1 MKERRMPM
9 SATQSA
15 FLAAVDEINGEKPSY
30 RLGGKATDGTCD
42 CIGLI
47 IGALLRCGVKW
58 PGIHGSNWAAR
69 NAMDTL
75 HAVTNQGDLHVG
87 QAVYKAAE
95 PGQSG
100 YNLPDR
106 YKGDADTRDY
116 YHVGVVRSVSP
127 LEIVHCTGPG
137 IVRDRKL
144 GKWNYAGWLRI
155 VSLGNDEGE
164 ATGMQTA
171 VVIAESGSTVNL
183 RKTPHGALEDRVP
196 VGSTVQVLD
205 TMDGWARITV
215 NGKTGWMDLKYLRM
229 KDSGEPDE
237 TGSAEGANADD
248 TITITLPRSAAEAL
262 LSALGGVLGWG

>member
-1 MKERRMPM
+1 MVTME
-9 SATQSA
+9 S
-15 FLAAVDEINGEKPSY
+15 FLRGVDAIAEEKPTY
-30 RLGGKATDGTCD
+30 RLGHDGSDGACD

-47 IGALLRCGVKW
+47 IGAIRRAGGKW
-58 PGIHGSNWAAR
+58 TGTHGSNWAAR

-75 HAVTNQGDLHVG
+75 HAVSDPGDLQVG
-87 QAVYKAAE
+87 QAVFKAAE

-106 YKGDADTRDY
+106 YKDGADTRDY

-127 LEIVHCTGPG
+127 LDIVHCTGPG
-137 IVRDRKL
+137 IVHDSKL
-144 GKWNYAGWLRI
+144 GKWNYAGWLRM
-155 VSLGNDEGE
+155 VSRGNDEGE

-196 VGSTVQVLD
+196 VGSTAQVLD

-215 NGKTGWMDLKYLRM
+215 SGKTGWMDMKYLRM
-229 KDSGEPDE
+229 QDSGEPD
-237 TGSAEGANADD
+237 TSGGADGTSAYD
-248 TITITLPRSAAEAL
+248 TITVTLPRSAAEAL
-262 LSALGGVLGWG
+262 LSAIGGVLGWG

>member
-1 MKERRMPM
+1 MVTME
-9 SATQSA
+9 S
-15 FLAAVDEINGEKPSY
+15 FLRGVDAIAEEKPIY
-30 RLGGKATDGTCD
+30 RLGHDGSDGSCD

-47 IGALLRCGVKW
+47 IGAIRRAGGKW
-58 PGIHGSNWAAR
+58 TGTHGSNWAAR
-69 NAMDTL
+69 NAMDEL
-75 HAVTNQGDLHVG
+75 HAVADAGDLHVG
-87 QAVYKAAE
+87 QAVFKAAE

-137 IVRDRKL
+137 IVHDSKL
-144 GKWNYAGWLRI
+144 GKWNYAGWLRM
-155 VSLGNDEGE
+155 VSRGNDEGE

-196 VGSTVQVLD
+196 VGSTAQVLD

-215 NGKTGWMDLKYLRM
+215 SGKTGWMDMNYLRM
-229 KDSGEPDE
+229 QDSGDPDA
-237 TGSAEGANADD
+237 TGGDEGANADD
-248 TITITLPRSAAEAL
+248 TITVTLPRSAAEAL

>member
-1 MKERRMPM
+1 MK
-9 SATQSA
+9 S
-15 FLAAVDEINGEKPSY
+15 FLRGVDAIAEEKPTY
-30 RLGGKATDGTCD
+30 RLGHDGSDGACD

-47 IGALLRCGVKW
+47 IGAIRRAGGKW
-58 PGIHGSNWAAR
+58 TGTHGSNWAAR

-75 HAVTNQGDLHVG
+75 HAVTDQWDLQVG

-127 LEIVHCTGPG
+127 LDIVHCTSPG
-137 IVRDRKL
+137 IVHDNKL
-144 GKWNYAGWLRI
+144 GKWNYAGWLRM
-155 VSLGNDEGE
+155 VSRGNDEGE

-171 VVIAESGSTVNL
+171 VVTAESGSTVNL

-196 VGSTVQVLD
+196 VGSVAQVLD

-229 KDSGEPDE
+229 QDIGEPDTSGGADG
-237 TGSAEGANADD
+237 TGEAD

>member
-1 MKERRMPM
+1 MVHMEAWLSK
-9 SATQSA
+9 
-15 FLAAVDEINGEKPSY
+15 VDEIAAEGPSY
-30 RLGGKATDGTCD
+30 RLGHDGSDGACD

-47 IGALLRCGVKW
+47 IGAIRRAGGKW
-58 PGIHGSNWAAR
+58 TGTHGSNWAAR

-75 HAVTNQGDLHVG
+75 HAVADPGDLHVG
-87 QAVYKAAE
+87 QAVFKEAE

-137 IVRDRKL
+137 IVHDSKL
-144 GKWNYAGWLRI
+144 GKWNYAGWLRMVI
-155 VSLGNDEGE
+155 RGNDEGE

-171 VVIAESGSTVNL
+171 VVTAESGSTVNL

-205 TMDGWARITV
+205 TMDGWARVTV
-215 NGKTGWMDLKYLRM
+215 DGKTGWMDKRYLQM
-229 KDSGEPDE
+229 QDG
-237 TGSAEGANADD
+237 ADD
-248 TITITLPRSAAEAL
+248 ASGDAEDSSEVDTVTIVLPRSAAEKL
-262 LSALGGVLGWG
+262 LAALGGVLGWG

>member
-1 MKERRMPM
+1 ME
-9 SATQSA
+9 S
-15 FLAAVDEINGEKPSY
+15 FLRGVDAIAEEKPIY
-30 RLGGKATDGTCD
+30 RLGHDGSDGACD

-47 IGALLRCGVKW
+47 IGAIRRAGGKW
-58 PGIHGSNWAAR
+58 TGTHGSNWAAR

-75 HAVTNQGDLHVG
+75 HAVADPGDLHVG
-87 QAVYKAAE
+87 QAVFKAAE

-106 YKGDADTRDY
+106 YNGDADTRDY

-137 IVRDRKL
+137 IVHDNKL
-144 GKWNYAGWLRI
+144 GKWDYAGWLRM
-155 VSLGNDEGE
+155 VSRGNDEGE

-171 VVIAESGSTVNL
+171 VVTAESGSTVNL

-196 VGSTVQVLD
+196 VGSTAQVLD

-215 NGKTGWMDLKYLRM
+215 SGKTGWMDMKYLRM
-229 KDSGEPDE
+229 QNISEPD
-237 TGSAEGANADD
+237 TSGGAEGTNVDD
-248 TITITLPRSAAEAL
+248 TITVTLPRSAAEAL

>member
-1 MKERRMPM
+1 MVHMESWLNK
-9 SATQSA
+9 
-15 FLAAVDEINGEKPSY
+15 VDEIAAEGPSY
-30 RLGGKATDGTCD
+30 KLGHDGSDGTCD

-47 IGALLRCGVKW
+47 IGAIRRAGGKW
-58 PGIHGSNWAAR
+58 TGTHGSNWTAR
-69 NAMDTL
+69 NAMDEL
-75 HAVTNQGDLHVG
+75 HAVADQGDLQVG

-137 IVRDRKL
+137 IVHDNKL
-144 GKWNYAGWLRI
+144 GKWNYAGWLRM
-155 VSLGNDEGE
+155 VSRGNNEGE

-171 VVIAESGSTVNL
+171 VVTAESGSTVNL

-196 VGSTVQVLD
+196 VGSTAQVLD
-205 TMDGWARITV
+205 TMDGWARIVT
-215 NGKTGWMDLKYLRM
+215 NGKTGWMDLKFLRM
-229 KDSGEPDE
+229 QDSVEPD
-237 TGSAEGANADD
+237 TSGGADGANADGD
-248 TITITLPRSAAEAL
+248 MITVTLPRSVAEAL

>member
-1 MKERRMPM
+1 MVTMK
-9 SATQSA
+9 S
-15 FLAAVDEINGEKPSY
+15 FLRGVDAIAEEKPTY
-30 RLGGKATDGTCD
+30 QLGHDGTDGKCD

-47 IGALLRCGVKW
+47 IGAIRRAGGEW
-58 PGIHGSNWAAR
+58 TGTHGSNWTAR

-75 HAVTNQGDLHVG
+75 HAVTDPDDLHVG
-87 QAVYKAAE
+87 QAVFKAAE

-116 YHVGVVRSVSP
+116 YHVGVVRFVSP

-144 GKWNYAGWLRI
+144 GKWNYAGWLRM
-155 VSLGNDEGE
+155 VSRGNDEGE

-196 VGSTVQVLD
+196 VGSTAQVLD

-215 NGKTGWMDLKYLRM
+215 SGKTGWMDLKYLRM
-229 KDSGEPDE
+229 QDSGDPD
-237 TGSAEGANADD
+237 TSGGADGTSADD
-248 TITITLPRSAAEAL
+248 TITVTLPRSAAEAL
-262 LSALGGVLGWG
+262 LAALGGVLGWG

>member
-1 MKERRMPM
+1 MVTME
-9 SATQSA
+9 S
-15 FLAAVDEINGEKPSY
+15 FLRGVDAIAEEKPTY
-30 RLGGKATDGTCD
+30 RLGHDGSDGTCD

-47 IGALLRCGVKW
+47 IGAIRRAGGEW
-58 PGIHGSNWAAR
+58 NGTHGSNWTAR

-75 HAVTNQGDLHVG
+75 HAVADPGDLQVG
-87 QAVYKAAE
+87 QVVFKAAE

-127 LEIVHCTGPG
+127 LDIVHCTGPG
-137 IVRDRKL
+137 IVHDNKL
-144 GKWNYAGWLRI
+144 GKWNYAGWLRM

-171 VVIAESGSTVNL
+171 VVTAESGSTVNL

-196 VGSTVQVLD
+196 VGSTAQVLD

-215 NGKTGWMDLKYLRM
+215 SGKTGWMDMKYLRM
-229 KDSGEPDE
+229 QNSSEPDASGGADG
-237 TGSAEGANADD
+237 TGAGG
-248 TITITLPRSAAEAL
+248 TITGTLPRSAAEAL
-262 LSALGGVLGWG
+262 LSAPGGVLGWG

>member
-1 MKERRMPM
+1 MVTMK
-9 SATQSA
+9 S
-15 FLAAVDEINGEKPSY
+15 FLRGVDAIAEEKPTY
-30 RLGGKATDGTCD
+30 RLGHDGSDGACD

-47 IGALLRCGVKW
+47 IGAIRRAGGKW
-58 PGIHGSNWAAR
+58 AGTHGSNWAAR

-75 HAVTNQGDLHVG
+75 HAVADPGDLHVG
-87 QAVYKAAE
+87 QAVFKAAE

-137 IVRDRKL
+137 IVHDSKM
-144 GKWNYAGWLRI
+144 GKWNFAGWLLM
-155 VSLGNDEGE
+155 VSRGNDEGE
-164 ATGMQTA
+164 AEKMQTA

-196 VGSTVQVLD
+196 VGSTAQVLD
-205 TMDGWARITV
+205 TMDGWARIVT
-215 NGKTGWMDLKYLRM
+215 NGKTGWMDLKFLRM
-229 KDSGEPDE
+229 QDSGEPD
-237 TGSAEGANADD
+237 TSGSADGTSADD

>member
-1 MKERRMPM
+1 MLVTMK
-9 SATQSA
+9 S
-15 FLAAVDEINGEKPSY
+15 FLRGVDAIAEEKPTY
-30 RLGGKATDGTCD
+30 QLGHDGTDGKCD

-47 IGALLRCGVKW
+47 IGAIRRAGGEW
-58 PGIHGSNWAAR
+58 TGTHGSNWTAR

-75 HAVTNQGDLHVG
+75 HAVTDPDDLHVG
-87 QAVYKAAE
+87 QAVFKAAE

-116 YHVGVVRSVSP
+116 YHVGVVRFVSP

-144 GKWNYAGWLRI
+144 GKWNYAGWLRM
-155 VSLGNDEGE
+155 VSRGNDEGE

-196 VGSTVQVLD
+196 VGSTAQVLD

-215 NGKTGWMDLKYLRM
+215 SGKTGWMDLKYLRM
-229 KDSGEPDE
+229 QDSGDPD
-237 TGSAEGANADD
+237 TSGGADGTSADD
-248 TITITLPRSAAEAL
+248 TITVTLPRSAAEAL
-262 LSALGGVLGWG
+262 LAALGGVLGWG

>member
-1 MKERRMPM
+1 ME
-9 SATQSA
+9 S
-15 FLAAVDEINGEKPSY
+15 FLRGVDAIAEEKPTY
-30 RLGGKATDGTCD
+30 KLGHDGSDGTCD

-47 IGALLRCGVKW
+47 IGAIRRAGGKW
-58 PGIHGSNWAAR
+58 TGTHGSNWAAR

-75 HAVTNQGDLHVG
+75 HAVTEPVDLQVG
-87 QAVYKAAE
+87 QAVFKAAE

-106 YKGDADTRDY
+106 YNGDADTRDY

-137 IVRDRKL
+137 IVYDNKL
-144 GKWNYAGWLRI
+144 GKWNYAGWLRM
-155 VSLGNDEGE
+155 VSRGNEEEE

-196 VGSTVQVLD
+196 VGSTAQLLD
-205 TMDGWARITV
+205 TMDGWARIAT

-229 KDSGEPDE
+229 QDSGEPDTSGGADG
-237 TGSAEGANADD
+237 TGADGD
-248 TITITLPRSAAEAL
+248 MITVTLPRSAAEAL

>member
-1 MKERRMPM
+1 MVHMEAWLDK
-9 SATQSA
+9 
-15 FLAAVDEINGEKPSY
+15 VDEIAAEGPSY
-30 RLGGKATDGTCD
+30 KLGHDGSDGTCD

-47 IGALLRCGVKW
+47 IGAIRRAGGEW
-58 PGIHGSNWAAR
+58 TGTHGSNWAAR
-69 NAMDTL
+69 NAMETL
-75 HAVTNQGDLHVG
+75 HAVTDPVDLQVG

-106 YKGDADTRDY
+106 YKDGADTRDY

-137 IVRDRKL
+137 IVRDNKL
-144 GKWNYAGWLRI
+144 GKWNYAGWLRM
-155 VSLGNDEGE
+155 VSRGNDEGE

-196 VGSTVQVLD
+196 VGSKAQVLD

-215 NGKTGWMDLKYLRM
+215 SGKTGWMDLKFLRM
-229 KDSGEPDE
+229 QDSGEHD
-237 TGSAEGANADD
+237 TSGSADGTNADGD
-248 TITITLPRSAAEAL
+248 MITVTLTRSTAEAL

>member
-1 MKERRMPM
+1 MVTMK
-9 SATQSA
+9 S
-15 FLAAVDEINGEKPSY
+15 FLRGVDAIAEEKPTY
-30 RLGGKATDGTCD
+30 RLGHDGSDGTCD

-47 IGALLRCGVKW
+47 IGAIRRAGGKW
-58 PGIHGSNWAAR
+58 TGTHGSNWTAR

-75 HAVTNQGDLHVG
+75 HAVSDQGDLQVG
-87 QAVYKAAE
+87 QAVFKAAE

-106 YKGDADTRDY
+106 YKGDTDTRDY

-144 GKWNYAGWLRI
+144 GKWNYAGWLRM

-164 ATGMQTA
+164 AEKMQTA

-183 RKTPHGALEDRVP
+183 RKTPHGALDDRVP

-215 NGKTGWMDLKYLRM
+215 SGKTGWMDMKYLRM
-229 KDSGEPDE
+229 QDSGEPDA
-237 TGSAEGANADD
+237 TGGADGTGADD
-248 TITITLPRSAAEAL
+248 TITVTLPRSAAEAL

>member
-1 MKERRMPM
+1 MVTMK
-9 SATQSA
+9 S
-15 FLAAVDEINGEKPSY
+15 FLRGVDAIAEEKPTY
-30 RLGGKATDGTCD
+30 RLGHDGSDGTCD

-47 IGALLRCGVKW
+47 IGAIRRAGGEW
-58 PGIHGSNWAAR
+58 NGTHGSNWAAR

-75 HAVTNQGDLHVG
+75 HAVTDPGDLQVG
-87 QAVYKAAE
+87 QAVFKASE

-106 YKGDADTRDY
+106 YKGDADKRDY

-137 IVRDRKL
+137 IVRDKKM
-144 GKWNYAGWLRI
+144 GKWSYAGWLRM
-155 VSLGNDEGE
+155 VSRGNDEGE

-183 RKTPHGALEDRVP
+183 RKTPEGALLERVP
-196 VGSTVQVLD
+196 VGSAAQVLD
-205 TMDGWARITV
+205 TLYCWARITV
-215 NGKTGWMDLKYLRM
+215 SGKTGWMDMKYLRM
-229 KDSGEPDE
+229 QDSGEPDA
-237 TGSAEGANADD
+237 TGGADGTGADD
-248 TITITLPRSAAEAL
+248 TITVTLPRSAAEAL

>member
-1 MKERRMPM
+1 MVTMK
-9 SATQSA
+9 S
-15 FLAAVDEINGEKPSY
+15 FLRVVDAIAEEKPTY
-30 RLGGKATDGTCD
+30 RLGHDGSDGTCD

-47 IGALLRCGVKW
+47 IGAIRRAGGEW
-58 PGIHGSNWAAR
+58 NGTHGSNWTAR

-75 HAVTNQGDLHVG
+75 HAVTDPGDLQVG
-87 QAVYKAAE
+87 QAVFKAAE

-106 YKGDADTRDY
+106 YKDGADTRDY
-116 YHVGVVRSVSP
+116 FHVGVVRSVSP

-137 IVRDRKL
+137 IVRDNKL
-144 GKWNYAGWLRI
+144 GKWNYAGWLRM
-155 VSLGNDEGE
+155 VSRGNDEGE

-196 VGSTVQVLD
+196 VGSVAQVID
-205 TMDGWARITV
+205 TMDGWARIAT
-215 NGKTGWMDLKYLRM
+215 NGKTGWMDMNYLRM
-229 KDSGEPDE
+229 QDSGETD
-237 TGSAEGANADD
+237 TSGGADGTNADD
-248 TITITLPRSAAEAL
+248 TITVTLPRSAAEAL

>member
-1 MKERRMPM
+1 MVTMK
-9 SATQSA
+9 S
-15 FLAAVDEINGEKPSY
+15 FLRGVDAIAEEKPTY
-30 RLGGKATDGTCD
+30 RLGHDGSDGTCD

-47 IGALLRCGVKW
+47 IGAIRRAGGEW
-58 PGIHGSNWAAR
+58 SGTHGSNWAAR

-75 HAVTNQGDLHVG
+75 HAVTDAGALHVG
-87 QAVYKAAE
+87 QAVFKAAE

-137 IVRDRKL
+137 IVHDNKL
-144 GKWNYAGWLRI
+144 GRWNYAGWLRM
-155 VSLGNDEGE
+155 VSRENDEGE

-171 VVIAESGSTVNL
+171 VVTAESGSTVNL

-196 VGSTVQVLD
+196 VGSTAQVLD
-205 TMDGWARITV
+205 TMDGWARIVT
-215 NGKTGWMDLKYLRM
+215 NGKTGWMDLKFLRM
-229 KDSGEPDE
+229 QDSGEPD
-237 TGSAEGANADD
+237 TSGSADGTNADGD
-248 TITITLPRSAAEAL
+248 MITVTLPRSAAEAL
-262 LSALGGVLGWG
+262 LAALGGVLGWG

>member
-1 MKERRMPM
+1 MVTMK
-9 SATQSA
+9 S
-15 FLAAVDEINGEKPSY
+15 FLRGVDAIAEEKPTY
-30 RLGGKATDGTCD
+30 RLGHDGSDGACD

-47 IGALLRCGVKW
+47 IGAIRRAGGKW
-58 PGIHGSNWAAR
+58 AGTHGSNWTAR

-75 HAVTNQGDLHVG
+75 HAVSAPGDLHVG
-87 QAVYKAAE
+87 QAVFKAAE

-106 YKGDADTRDY
+106 YKGDTDTRDY

-137 IVRDRKL
+137 IVHDSKL
-144 GKWNYAGWLRI
+144 GKWNYAGWLRM
-155 VSLGNDEGE
+155 VSRGNDEGE

-196 VGSTVQVLD
+196 VGSTAQVLD

-215 NGKTGWMDLKYLRM
+215 SGKTGWMDLKYLRM
-229 KDSGEPDE
+229 QDSGEPDA
-237 TGSAEGANADD
+237 TGGADGTGEAD

>member
-1 MKERRMPM
+1 MVTMDAWLRK
-9 SATQSA
+9 
-15 FLAAVDEINGEKPSY
+15 VDEIAADGPSY
-30 RLGGKATDGTCD
+30 QLGHDGTDGKCD

-47 IGALLRCGVKW
+47 IGAIRRAGGKW
-58 PGIHGSNWAAR
+58 TGTHGSNWAAR

-75 HAVTNQGDLHVG
+75 LPVTDAGDLQVG
-87 QAVYKAAE
+87 QVVYKAAM

-137 IVRDRKL
+137 IVRDRKM
-144 GKWNYAGWLRI
+144 GKWSYAGWLRM
-155 VSLGNDEGE
+155 VSRGNDEGE

-196 VGSTVQVLD
+196 VGSTAQVLD
-205 TMDGWARITV
+205 TMDGWARITT
-215 NGKTGWMDLKYLRM
+215 NGKTGWMDLKFLRM
-229 KDSGEPDE
+229 QDSGEQDAS
-237 TGSAEGANADD
+237 GGAEGTSADD

-262 LSALGGVLGWG
+262 LSAIGGVLGWG

>member
-1 MKERRMPM
+1 MVTMK
-9 SATQSA
+9 S
-15 FLAAVDEINGEKPSY
+15 FLRGVDAIAEGKPTY
-30 RLGGKATDGTCD
+30 RLGHDGSDGTCD

-47 IGALLRCGVKW
+47 IGAIRRAGGKW
-58 PGIHGSNWAAR
+58 TGTHGSNWAAR

-75 HAVTNQGDLHVG
+75 HAVADAGDLQVG
-87 QAVYKAAE
+87 QAVFKAAE

-106 YKGDADTRDY
+106 YKDGEDTRDY

-137 IVRDRKL
+137 IVHDRKM
-144 GKWNYAGWLRI
+144 GKWSYAGWLRM
-155 VSLGNDEGE
+155 VSRVNDEGE

-196 VGSTVQVLD
+196 VGSTAQVID

-215 NGKTGWMDLKYLRM
+215 SGKTGWMDMKYLRM
-229 KDSGEPDE
+229 QDSSEPY
-237 TGSAEGANADD
+237 TSGGADGTNAYGD

>member
-1 MKERRMPM
+1 MVTMK
-9 SATQSA
+9 S
-15 FLAAVDEINGEKPSY
+15 FLRGVDAIAEEKPTY
-30 RLGGKATDGTCD
+30 RLGHDGSDGACD

-47 IGALLRCGVKW
+47 IGAIRRAGGAW
-58 PGIHGSNWAAR
+58 TGTHGSNWAAR

-75 HAVTNQGDLHVG
+75 HAVTHPVDLQVG
-87 QAVYKAAE
+87 QAVFKAAE

-137 IVRDRKL
+137 IVRDKKM
-144 GKWNYAGWLRI
+144 GKWSHAGWLRM

-164 ATGMQTA
+164 AEKMQTA
-171 VVIAESGSTVNL
+171 VVTAESGSTVNL

-196 VGSTVQVLD
+196 VGSTAHVLD
-205 TMDGWARITV
+205 TMDGWARVTV
-215 NGKTGWMDLKYLRM
+215 DGKTGWMDKRYLQM
-229 KDSGEPDE
+229 QDGAEDASGDAEDSSEV
-237 TGSAEGANADD
+237 D
-248 TITITLPRSAAEAL
+248 TVTIVLPRSAAEKL
-262 LSALGGVLGWG
+262 LAALGGVLGWG

>member
-1 MKERRMPM
+1 MVHMESWLNK
-9 SATQSA
+9 
-15 FLAAVDEINGEKPSY
+15 VDEIAAEGPSY
-30 RLGGKATDGTCD
+30 KLGHDGSDGTCD

-47 IGALLRCGVKW
+47 IGAIRRAGGEW
-58 PGIHGSNWAAR
+58 NGTHGSNWAAR

-75 HAVTNQGDLHVG
+75 HAVTDPDDLHVG
-87 QAVYKAAE
+87 QAVFKAAE

-137 IVRDRKL
+137 IVRDKKM
-144 GKWNYAGWLRI
+144 GKWNYAGWLAM
-155 VSLGNDEGE
+155 VSRGNDEWE

-196 VGSTVQVLD
+196 VGSVAQVID
-205 TMDGWARITV
+205 TMDGWARITT
-215 NGKTGWMDLKYLRM
+215 NGKTGWMDMNYLRM
-229 KDSGEPDE
+229 QDSGDPDTSGGADG
-237 TGSAEGANADD
+237 TGADGD
-248 TITITLPRSAAEAL
+248 MITITLPRSAAEAL
-262 LSALGGVLGWG
+262 LAALGGVLGWG

>member
-1 MKERRMPM
+1 MVTMRSFMRG
-9 SATQSA
+9 
-15 FLAAVDEINGEKPSY
+15 VDAITEEKPTY
-30 RLGGKATDGTCD
+30 RLGHDGSDGTCD

-47 IGALLRCGVKW
+47 IGAIRRAGGKW
-58 PGIHGSNWAAR
+58 TGTHGSNWAAR

-75 HAVTNQGDLHVG
+75 HAVTGPGDLKVG
-87 QAVYKAAE
+87 QAVFKAAE

-137 IVRDRKL
+137 IVRDKKM
-144 GKWNYAGWLRI
+144 GKWSYAGWLRM
-155 VSLGNDEGE
+155 VSRVNDEGE

-196 VGSTVQVLD
+196 VGSTAQVLD
-205 TMDGWARITV
+205 TMDGWARIVT
-215 NGKTGWMDLKYLRM
+215 NGKTGWMDLKFLRM
-229 KDSGEPDE
+229 QESGEPD
-237 TGSAEGANADD
+237 TSGGAEGTGADD
-248 TITITLPRSAAEAL
+248 TITVTLPRSAAEAL